1 MTHNFRRAAVHLALA
16 AMLLRAVMPV
26 GWMPSAAAG
35 SPLTICTMNGP
46 IRMVLGP
53 DGNPIKQK
61 PHHEACPFAAAPP
74 LAELAA
80 VAPVAAP
87 SLLPVTAETVQPD
100 GLVLAATRHA
110 PQSAR
115 APPGIA

>member
-1 MTHNFRRAAVHLALA
+1 MTQHFRHIAVHLALA
-16 AMLLRAVMPV
+16 AMLLRAVMPA

-46 IRMVLGP
+46 VRMVLGP
-53 DGNPIKQK
+53 DGTPIKQK
-61 PHHEACPFAAAPP
+61 PHHDTCPFAAAPP

-80 VAPVAAP
+80 VVPVTVP
-87 SLLPVTAETVQPD
+87 SLLPLTAKTVQPD
-100 GLVLAATRHA
+100 GSVITAARHA

>member
-1 MTHNFRRAAVHLALA
+1 MTQHFRHIAVHLALA

-46 IRMVLGP
+46 VRMVLGP
-53 DGNPIKQK
+53 DGTPIKQK
-61 PHHEACPFAAAPP
+61 PHHDTCPFAAAPP

-80 VAPVAAP
+80 VAPVTAP
-87 SLLPVTAETVQPD
+87 SLLPVTAETVQPH
-100 GLVLAATRHA
+100 GSVITAARHA